1 MAKTLVVAGYY
12 GFGNWGDE
20 ATLSVLLRYLKRSL
34 PQVRIV
40 VLSHDP
46 AATERGHA
54 VSAVNRWNPLAV
66 RDVLQD
72 AAAFILGPG
81 SLLQDQSSTRSL
93 LYYLGLLYGARRMR
107 KPVYLLGQGI
117 GPLRSAR
124 AQRWVARSLQAARL
138 ILLRDRASY
147 AWACRQKLTED
158 RIILGE
164 DLALLLDYPSDSR
177 PLAQRERED
186 ELLRLGLAL
195 RPGLSPR
202 NLQELCQSLTAL
214 GDRLPVNRWVLLP
227 FHPAQDEPVL
237 QMVARALGDNVSLVR
252 AESSLHL
259 LQEMQNLDAL
269 IGMRLHS
276 LVFAL
281 LTGTPFYGLSYDP
294 KIESFIE
301 RIERSA
307 QSLLY
312 WSRVGE
318 DLEHSSLTA
327 QIERVCKE
335 RERLRAVLARARQ
348 ILQASAQAALER
360 AMSKLAEDIELL

>member
-20 ATLSVLLRYLKRSL
+20 ATLSVLLSYLKRSL
-34 PQVRIV
+34 PQTRTV
-40 VLSHDP
+40 VLSRDP
-46 AATERGHA
+46 AATERWHA
-54 VSAVNRWNPLAV
+54 VSAINRWNPWAI
-66 RDVLQD
+66 RDILQD

-81 SLLQDQSSTRSL
+81 SLLQDTSSARSL
-93 LYYLGLLYGARRMR
+93 LYYLGLLNWARRMR

-117 GPLRSAR
+117 GPLCSGRSE
-124 AQRWVARSLQAARL
+124 RWVARSLQTARL

-147 AWACRQKLTED
+147 EWACRQEITEA

-164 DLALLLDYPSDSR
+164 DLALLLSAPV
-177 PLAQRERED
+177 PFAKRETG
-186 ELLRLGLAL
+186 LLGLAL

-202 NLQELCQSLTAL
+202 SFQELCRALTAL

-227 FHPAQDEPVL
+227 LHPAQDEPVL
-237 QMVARALGDNVSLVR
+237 RAVARALGSNVSLVR
-252 AESSLHL
+252 AESSLQL

-294 KIESFIE
+294 KIESFMR
-301 RIERSA
+301 RIEESA
-307 QSLLY
+307 PYPLC

-318 DLEHSSLTA
+318 DFASSQFVA
-327 QIERVCKE
+327 QMERIFAE
-335 RERLRAVLARARQ
+335 RERLKAPLGRACQ